1 MKLLQNWGMSDQHK
15 YRIFLIDDDE
25 DEYLLFRQAIAE
37 LNLDVE
43 IKYINNCADMLKLLD
58 EGEIPDLLFLDLNM
72 PVMSGR
78 ECIKKIREKL
88 ADQLSIII
96 YSTSKYPPDVDG
108 THKDGANLYVIKP
121 NSFEGLM
128 KTLKGVF
135 SIDWKRGLY
144 FPPKEKF
151 LFKPVH

>member
-1 MKLLQNWGMSDQHK
+1 MSVSPAVYK
-15 YRIFLIDDDE
+15 VFLIDDDE
-25 DEYLLFRQAIAE
+25 DEYLLFQQAISE
-37 LNLDVE
+37 LKINVDVR
-43 IKYINNCADMLKLLD
+43 YINNCNEMLNLLD
-58 EGEIPDLLFLDLNM
+58 QGQIPDLLFLDLNM
-72 PVMSGR
+72 PVISGR

-88 ADQLSIII
+88 RDKLSIII

-128 KTLKGVF
+128 QTLKAVF
-135 SIDWKRGLY
+135 SIDWKQTIY

-151 LFKPVH
+151 LFQL